1 MRIHSFCLALI
12 RSAFP
17 FGVAATALLPAVA
30 LPASAQVVSG
40 TPSAETHRAWVFF
53 RDRAGAERVAVSPA
67 AEARRALRATATDSL
82 DYGVSPRYVRQLE
95 MQGFAVETT
104 SRWLN
109 AAVVSLTDADAQALA
124 ALPFVRGL
132 RPVGQMRPTRTVRT
146 FEIPALDGPLATFVA
161 PAPEAAPFA
170 IDCGASCGQLTTINA
185 VAALDRGFNGT
196 GVTLGILDTEF
207 GGFQHPAFGP
217 LVASG
222 RLKGTRNFTIGAQS
236 DRHGQA
242 CASLMLGNAPGNLIG
257 PGLGASL
264 YAGSTEY
271 APTETNAEET
281 QFVAGLEW
289 MEANGVDAVSVSLGY
304 TTFDA
309 GQRSYTYASLNG
321 DTGVTTVAA
330 DAAVQRGMVVV
341 AAAGND
347 GCSSP
352 SSCWY
357 YIGTPADGD
366 SVIAVGAVDVTKA
379 KAGFSSF
386 GPTADG
392 RTKPDV
398 SAVGVSNRYAS
409 GASGYSSGSGTSFA
423 TPMVAGVVAQLLQA
437 NPALTPVQV
446 RQILRE
452 TASQANAPDNR
463 LGWGVID
470 ANAAVTR
477 ALALVSSP
485 ADARPPAVSVR
496 VGRSALTGEMLLFV
510 RGSGAVH
517 VAVYDVL
524 GRPAADLFDGTLGP
538 AEARLALP
546 RLAPGVYLYRATTAD
561 GVAGG
566 TVVVR

>member
-1 MRIHSFCLALI
+1 MRVRSFFLALTAAAA
-12 RSAFP
+12 AFP
-17 FGVAATALLPAVA
+17 VAALS
-30 LPASAQVVSG
+30 ASAQAVSAQAVASS
-40 TPSAETHRAWVFF
+40 PSTDTHRAWVFF
-53 RDRAGAERVAVSPA
+53 RDRAGAARVPVTPA
-67 AEARRALRATATDSL
+67 AEARRALRAAAGTDSL
-82 DYGVSPRYVRQLE
+82 DYGVSPRYVQGLE
-95 MQGFAVETT
+95 MQGYAVETT

-109 AAVVSLTDADAQALA
+109 AAVVTLTDADARALA
-124 ALPFVRGL
+124 ALPFVRGV
-132 RPVGQMRPTRTVRT
+132 RPVGQMRPARAVRT
-146 FEIPALDGPLATFVA
+146 FDIPALDGPLATFVA
-161 PAPEAAPFA
+161 PAPEAAPFVA
-170 IDCGASCGQLTTINA
+170 DCGASCPQLTTINA

-222 RLKGTRNFTIGAQS
+222 RLKGTRNFTVGAQS

-242 CASLMLGNAPGNLIG
+242 CASLMLGNAPGQLIG
-257 PGLGASL
+257 PGNGASL

-289 MEANGVDAVSVSLGY
+289 LEASGVDAVSVSLGY
-304 TTFDA
+304 NTFDA
-309 GQRSYTYASLNG
+309 GQRSYTYADING
-321 DTGVTTVAA
+321 DTGVTTRAA

-357 YIGTPADGD
+357 YIATPADGD
-366 SVIAVGAVDVTKA
+366 SVIAVGAVDVSKN

-386 GPTADG
+386 GPTFDG
-392 RTKPDV
+392 RIKPDI

-423 TPMVAGVVAQLLQA
+423 TPMAAGVVAQMLQA

-446 RQILRE
+446 RQLLRE

-470 ANAAVTR
+470 ADAAVTR
-477 ALALVSSP
+477 ALALVSAP
-485 ADARPPAVSVR
+485 ADARPDAVAVR
-496 VGRSALTGEMLLFV
+496 VAQSTLTGELLLFV
-510 RGSGAVH
+510 RGTGAAR

-524 GRPAADLFDGTLGP
+524 GRPVADLFDGTLGP

-546 RLAPGVYLYRATTAD
+546 RLAPGVYLYRATTAG